1 MKFSVSLADI
11 MNDPHLS
18 VTTSPFAPGKTIVKR
33 ASFAKG
39 KVPNHLKPY
48 LIKKGECD
56 GRTGIVAGPRGPITG
71 AAACVMEKH
80 GGGKKRSRSAA
91 AA

>member
-11 MNDPHLS
+11 MNDPNLS

-33 ASFAKG
+33 ASFPKG
-39 KVPNHLKPY
+39 KVPAHLRPY
-48 LIKKGECD
+48 LIKSGECK
-56 GRTGIVAGPRGPITG
+56 GRTGVVAGPRGPISG
-71 AAACVMEKH
+71 AASCVMEKH
-80 GGGKKRSRSAA
+80 GGGGRKRGKAA